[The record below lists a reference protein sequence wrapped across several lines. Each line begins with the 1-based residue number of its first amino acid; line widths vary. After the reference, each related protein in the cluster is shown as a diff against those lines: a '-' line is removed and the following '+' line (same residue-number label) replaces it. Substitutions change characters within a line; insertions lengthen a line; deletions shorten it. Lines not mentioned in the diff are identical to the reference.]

1 MLILWVRKCEYG
13 VLEITRDTKVL
24 SNHSSSTRDLR
35 LLYHLWFPKTHT
47 HISYS
52 QYFHNVSTKTFWS
65 VLCWLLLWR
74 VFKMH
79 PLHCAK
85 VQRCL
90 NNYFPI
96 RQAHSYFRSLL
107 GESTVDMLQPKLASK
122 WIKRK
127 WLRALS
133 SCGFFPI
140 LMHYFKT
147 ARLRHWQ
154 KCSSIFCL

>member
-1 MLILWVRKCEYG
+1 MN
-13 VLEITRDTKVL
+13 T
-24 SNHSSSTRDLR
+24 
-35 LLYHLWFPKTHT
+35 
-47 HISYS
+47 
-52 QYFHNVSTKTFWS
+52 
-65 VLCWLLLWR
+65 
-74 VFKMH
+74 
-79 PLHCAK
+79 LHCAK

-133 SCGFFPI
+133 SCGFFLPYYLRSI
-140 LMHYFKT
+140 NFK
-147 ARLRHWQ
+147 
-154 KCSSIFCL
+154 SIFSCSHLNQKANEIIWFLPQGNWSNEKRLGQNSKNNFIRFLVLMRTKRFASELYWPLG

>member
-1 MLILWVRKCEYG
+1 MYFKRRQTLV
-13 VLEITRDTKVL
+13 VQMAVTSVL
-24 SNHSSSTRDLR
+24 SLKKLKDRMI
-35 LLYHLWFPKTHT
+35 K
-47 HISYS
+47 
-52 QYFHNVSTKTFWS
+52 
-65 VLCWLLLWR
+65 

-122 WIKRK
+122 
-127 WLRALS
+127 
-133 SCGFFPI
+133 
-140 LMHYFKT
+140 
-147 ARLRHWQ
+147 
-154 KCSSIFCL
+154 